1 MLELQDD
8 LRGLE
13 TKLTRLDEVD
23 LEKGIRS
30 RRDDLRQAR
39 ASNTESERSTLLDT
53 IRVKLVNYG
62 QQTKIVYVR
71 TQADVLQTRCW

>member
-13 TKLTRLDEVD
+13 NKLTKLDEID

-30 RRDDLRQAR
+30 RRDDLKQAK
-39 ASNTESERSTLLDT
+39 ASNTESERSTLLDA

-62 QQTKIVYVR
+62 
-71 TQADVLQTRCW
+71 